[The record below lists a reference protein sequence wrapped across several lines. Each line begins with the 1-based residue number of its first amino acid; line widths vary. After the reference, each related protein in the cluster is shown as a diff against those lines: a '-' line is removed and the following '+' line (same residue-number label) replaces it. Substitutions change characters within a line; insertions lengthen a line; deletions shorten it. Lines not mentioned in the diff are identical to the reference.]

1 MKVVNAVNATK
12 YSVEEKCQISYYQKT
27 WLLLPTKIIKVY
39 RFAAAIAP
47 EVELL

>member
-1 MKVVNAVNATK
+1 MQLMQQNTALRRNVK
-12 YSVEEKCQISYYQKT
+12 ISYYRKT

-39 RFAAAIAP
+39 RFAAAIAL